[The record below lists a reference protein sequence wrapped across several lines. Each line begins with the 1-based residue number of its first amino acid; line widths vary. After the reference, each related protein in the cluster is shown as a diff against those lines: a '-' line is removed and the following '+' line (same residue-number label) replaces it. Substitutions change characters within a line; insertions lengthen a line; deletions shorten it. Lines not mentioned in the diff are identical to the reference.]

1 MMCIVALNQ
10 TGNSYYT
17 ASKEAVWLL
26 LARVYKKGKK
36 SVVLRISP
44 FKRALESAK
53 VNVVGASRTY
63 VKVWYLLTQTCT
75 RVQPYSVPACT
86 PRSSLRV
93 HAE

>member
-1 MMCIVALNQ
+1 MLRCNTARLSSSFLFWNIV
-10 TGNSYYT
+10 
-17 ASKEAVWLL
+17 
-26 LARVYKKGKK
+26 ARVYKKGKE

-44 FKRALESAK
+44 YKRALESAK

-63 VKVWYLLTQTCT
+63 VIVRYLLPQTCT
-75 RVQPYSVPACT
+75 RVQPYSVPTCT